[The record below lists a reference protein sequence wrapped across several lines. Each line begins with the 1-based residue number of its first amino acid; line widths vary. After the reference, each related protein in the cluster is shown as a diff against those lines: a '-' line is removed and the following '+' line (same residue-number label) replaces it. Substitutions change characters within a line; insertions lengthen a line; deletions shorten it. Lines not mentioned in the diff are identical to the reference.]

1 MRAATG
7 SPEVIMKTGKKF
19 RVYFTKARLS
29 DKPDDYLI
37 DHSIMFYLMDDE
49 VCVITLSC
57 RSYHVDR
64 ALYLDWPL

>member
-1 MRAATG
+1 MRAAIG

-57 RSYHVDR
+57 
-64 ALYLDWPL
+64 